1 MTYLLS
7 DLRDIDDPYA
17 IFVGQP
23 NSKHTVPW
31 IGTLEQRILQAYASP
46 EDEDKNPEQAA
57 WFIAGRSD
65 GTLGRW
71 EYGDVYRDELLD
83 TMYLKYASPEF
94 MKTYRKHPLKLVFDT
109 VPTDS
114 MLACVSLFD
123 AVTPN
128 A

>member
-31 IGTLEQRILQAYASP
+31 ISTLEQRILQAYASP

-71 EYGDVYRDELLD
+71 EYGDQYAGMIQSCYRLLD
-83 TMYLKYASPEF
+83 AEPEW
-94 MKTYRKHPLKLVFDT
+94 
-109 VPTDS
+109 
-114 MLACVSLFD
+114 LAQYPK
-123 AVTPN
+123 AKP

>member
-23 NSKHTVPW
+23 NSKHLQTFWLLERPVPW
-31 IGTLEQRILQAYASP
+31 ISTLEQRILQAYEPP
-46 EDEDKNPEQAA
+46 EDEDKNPHHAA

-71 EYGDVYRDELLD
+71 EYGDTYRENILD
-83 TMYLKYASPEF
+83 TMHLKYASPEF
-94 MKTYRKHPLKLVFDT
+94 IEAYRNYSFT
-109 VPTDS
+109 FNGAT
-114 MLACVSLFD
+114 
-123 AVTPN
+123 
-128 A
+128 